1 VQAISS
7 TRSLLRLRR
16 RSLLE
21 EQGLDVSEQDIVVEK
36 SGAVDVSD
44 RVVGV
49 DEKYLGDVANHTE

>member
-1 VQAISS
+1 
-7 TRSLLRLRR
+7 LRLRR
-16 RSLLE
+16 RLLLE

-36 SGAVDVSD
+36 FGAVDISD